1 MAKYSFEFKLKIV
14 HNYLSGQGGTS
25 FLAKKY
31 GFNDNSQIRKW
42 INTYKEFGEE
52 GLLRSRKNKNYSVQF
67 KLDAIELYLT
77 TELSYQ
83 KVANLLKMNN
93 PPLIANW
100 LRTYRKFGI
109 DGLSK
114 QKGRPPT
121 MPKKKPNETQPLPNK
136 HSQLEKLEKENRML
150 KIENAYLKELRR
162 LRLEDEQK
170 MNESHESFI
179 ASEDT
184 FD

>member
-1 MAKYSFEFKLKIV
+1 MVKHNFEFKLKVV
-14 HNYLSGQGGTS
+14 HDYLSGQRGRP

-31 GFNDNSQIRKW
+31 GIKDSSQIKRW
-42 INTYKEFGEE
+42 INAYKEFGEE
-52 GLLRSRKNKNYSVQF
+52 GLLRSRKRKNYSVQF

-83 KVANLLKMNN
+83 EVANLLKMNN

-100 LRTYRKFGI
+100 LRMYRKLGI

-121 MPKKKPNETQPLPNK
+121 MSKKKTNK
-136 HSQLEKLEKENRML
+136 PRPFPSKLEELEKENRML

-170 MNESHESFI
+170 MKKSHELFT
-179 ASEDT
+179 ASENT

>member
-1 MAKYSFEFKLKIV
+1 MAKYSFDFKLKVV
-14 HNYLSGQGGTS
+14 HEYLDQKRGIN

-31 GFNDNSQIRKW
+31 GFKSNSQIGRW
-42 INTYKEFGEE
+42 INAYNEFGKE
-52 GLLRSRKNKNYSVQF
+52 GLLRSRKNRNYSVQF

-77 TELSYQ
+77 TELSYRE
-83 KVANLLKMNN
+83 VANCLKINN
-93 PPLIANW
+93 PPLIASW
-100 LRTYRKFGI
+100 LRTYRKQGI

-121 MPKKKPNETQPLPNK
+121 MTKKKRNETQSLPSEQ
-136 HSQLEKLEKENRML
+136 SQLEKLEKENRML

-162 LRLEDEQK
+162 LRLEDERK
-170 MNESHESFI
+170 MNESHESFT

-184 FD
+184 IN

>member
-1 MAKYSFEFKLKIV
+1 MAKYSFEFKLKLV
-14 HNYLSGQGGTS
+14 HDYLSGQGGIQ

-31 GFNDNSQIRKW
+31 GFKNNSQIRKW
-42 INTYKEFGEE
+42 INAYKELGEE
-52 GLLRSRKNKNYSVQF
+52 GLLRSRKSKNYSVQF

-77 TELSYQ
+77 TEFSYQ
-83 KVANLLKMNN
+83 EVANLLKMNN
-93 PPLIANW
+93 PSLIANW
-100 LRTYRKFGI
+100 LKTYRNLGI

-121 MPKKKPNETQPLPNK
+121 MPKKKRNETQPLPSEQ
-136 HSQLEKLEKENRML
+136 SQLDNLEKENRML

-170 MNESHESFI
+170 MKESREPFT

-184 FD
+184 FH